1 MTGQDN
7 VRKLIVLA
15 CIWAAL
21 VFAPYWMPPLG
32 GYTALGTRVLI
43 LGLAAMSVNFLLG
56 FTGVLSFGHAA
67 YFGLGAYGAGLSLKY
82 LAPSTPISLLMGML
96 LGGLAGA
103 ILGMLIVRRR
113 GVYFAMV
120 TIAFGQVLYYIA
132 FQWSSLTGGDDGLR
146 GFSRQPLDFGLFK
159 LDILSN
165 ADNFYFFVLFCFAVT
180 AAVMGFILRSPFGRT
195 MLAIR
200 ENERRARFLGIPV
213 ERHIWI
219 AFTLSCFFMG
229 FAGAL
234 YALLNNFADPKGLHF
249 SQSGDFVMMAVMGG
263 MRSFWGPLL
272 GAAVFVVLQDYLSSI
287 TVNWMSF
294 VGMLFVAIVLFF
306 PRGLLGFIQRRSDSS
321 ACSKSGT
328 SASASAVWPRCATY
342 RSRSRRAS
350 CALSSGRTA
359 PARPPSSISSAA
371 FSRRALERSCSTDST
386 SRRFL
391 RIGVLRP
398 ASPARSRSPRF
409 FPN

>member
-1 MTGQDN
+1 MIAPGSPSLPRQ
-7 VRKLIVLA
+7 LA
-15 CIWAAL
+15 GPFAIWAVL
-21 VFAPYWMPPLG
+21 LLAPYWMPMLG
-32 GYTALGTRVLI
+32 GYTALGTRVLV

-67 YFGLGAYGAGLSLKY
+67 YFGLGAYGAGFALKF
-82 LAPSTPISLLMGML
+82 LAPSTPLALMCGTL
-96 LGGLAGA
+96 LGGIAGA
-103 ILGMLIVRRR
+103 LLGALSVRRR

-120 TIAFGQVLYYIA
+120 TIAFGQVFYYIA

-146 GFSRQPLDFGLFK
+146 GFSRMPLDLGFTT

-165 ADNFYFFVLFCFAVT
+165 ANAFYYFVLACLALAT
-180 AAVMGFILRSPFGRT
+180 GLMAFILRSPFGHT
-195 MLAIR
+195 LIAIR

-213 ERHIWI
+213 NRHIWI

-234 YALLNNFADPKGLHF
+234 YALLNNFADPRGLHY

-272 GAAVFVVLQDYLSSI
+272 GAVVFVVLQDYLSSL

-306 PRGLLGFIQRRSDSS
+306 PRGLLG
-321 ACSKSGT
+321 
-328 SASASAVWPRCATY
+328 
-342 RSRSRRAS
+342 
-350 CALSSGRTA
+350 
-359 PARPPSSISSAA
+359 
-371 FSRRALERSCSTDST
+371 
-386 SRRFL
+386 
-391 RIGVLRP
+391 VLRRRGR
-398 ASPARSRSPRF
+398 A
-409 FPN
+409 